1 MQNKRLTNATVLH
14 LLALG
19 IVLGML
25 AGFALRVLTASAAQS
40 PASYLPYIANG
51 AQDSGVSTTVLID
64 HDTTFVNA
72 SLVPGTCRVFVTYI
86 DRANGNRLHVTEDM
100 FNRLVEVPMTISMTL
115 YIGADY
121 LDPQPQFE
129 YPGPK
134 HASGFALAVCG
145 ELWVYANARDV
156 GDLTGP
162 FKLKRLTMPLPA
174 RPPVN

>member
-1 MQNKRLTNATVLH
+1 MLPKRYRFIEVGL
-14 LLALG
+14 
-19 IVLGML
+19 ML
-25 AGFALRVLTASAAQS
+25 AAIAAMLMPILTYSAQS
-40 PASYLPYIANG
+40 PAAYLPIVANKTN
-51 AQDSGVSTTVLID
+51 AQATSFTTLID

-72 SLVPGTCRVFVTYI
+72 ANIPGTCRVIVTYI

-100 FNRLVEVPMTISMTL
+100 FNRLVEISMTVEMRL
-115 YIGADY
+115 AIGADY

-134 HASGFALAVCG
+134 HASGFPIIVCN

-162 FKLKRLTMPLPA
+162 FKLKRLTMPI
-174 RPPVN
+174 PPKPTN